1 MTKKKK
7 NKESRRKSLKSRGIN
22 LISLILVFVLMSAA
36 TLTFSGK
43 TFFLK
48 SEKTTPRIHAT
59 ASTVMADSIGVET
72 EEPIAEGFN
81 GPVPVKVYF
90 NVNGTV
96 DSVEALPNS
105 ETPSYFEDVINSGIL
120 NAWDG
125 YTAEEALKLKVD
137 AVSGATYSSS
147 ALIAN
152 VRSQLAREAARRAA
166 IPVETEPSDKLPL
179 QWWCAMAVALLAAVL
194 PLIWKNKI
202 YRRIQEVLNVAVLGF
217 WAGTFVSF
225 GTMLH
230 TLSAGIADAA
240 GLLTLAL
247 FIIAFIYPLFGH
259 PGYYCAN
266 VCPLGSLQEL
276 LNASQSK
283 IKIKLSKKAVQVLTM
298 ARYLLWGVLM
308 VLLWTGVLTAWINYE
323 LFSAF
328 MVSKAAWFMI
338 VFGIIIVI
346 ISVLMPRPYCRFI
359 CPTGTLLRVAQNLR
373 NA

>member
-36 TLTFSGK
+36 ALTFSGK

-48 SEKTTPRIHAT
+48 PEKTAPRIHAP
-59 ASTVMADSIGVET
+59 ASTVMADSTGVET

-90 NVNGTV
+90 NANGTV

-105 ETPSYFEDVINSGIL
+105 ETPSYFEDVINSGLL

-152 VRSQLAREAARRAA
+152 VRSQLAREAARRAV

-202 YRRIQEVLNVAVLGF
+202 YRRVQEVLNVAVLGF

-240 GLLTLAL
+240 GLLTLVL

-283 IKIKLSKKAVQVLTM
+283 IKIKLSKKAVQVLTVT
-298 ARYLLWGVLM
+298 RYLLWGVLL
-308 VLLWTGVLTAWINYE
+308 VLLWTGLLTSWINYE

-328 MVSKAAWFMI
+328 IVSKAAWFMI

-346 ISVLMPRPYCRFI
+346 LSVLMPRPYCRFI